1 MMKIKYFAETDTLY
15 MELTSKEVA
24 ESIDLNENMIVDL
37 DSDGNVVAITLEH
50 AQKQANISEFS
61 FQQITTSQPQEA
73 LYQPS

>member
-1 MMKIKYFAETDTLY
+1 MKIKYFAETDTLY

-61 FQQITTSQPQEA
+61 FQQITTSQPQAA

>member
-1 MMKIKYFAETDTLY
+1 MKIKYFTETDTLY

-61 FQQITTSQPQEA
+61 FQQITTSQPQAA

>member
-1 MMKIKYFAETDTLY
+1 MKIKYFAETDTLY

>member
-1 MMKIKYFAETDTLY
+1 MKIRYFAETDTLH
-15 MELTSKEVA
+15 MELTNKEVA

-61 FQQITTSQPQEA
+61 FQQIATSQPQEVV
-73 LYQPS
+73 YQPS

>member
-1 MMKIKYFAETDTLY
+1 MKIKYFAETDTLY
-15 MELTSKEVA
+15 TELTSKEVA

-61 FQQITTSQPQEA
+61 FQQITTSQPQAA

>member
-1 MMKIKYFAETDTLY
+1 MKIKYFAETDTLY

-61 FQQITTSQPQEA
+61 FQQITASQPQEI